1 MAEPITKILQGAVS
15 IDLSTE
21 TIFTL
26 PTIIGTSL
34 PNALDN
40 SALEEVYVSVNAS
53 GADLTLP
60 AISLFNGA
68 KNVKIYFTITDIEAS
83 VTIRPY
89 SSETETN
96 TINGFSFRTL
106 SGIGQV
112 AYLHIVSATN
122 WMLLTTF
129 VPVP

>member
-15 IDLSTE
+15 INLSTE
-21 TIFTL
+21 TYFTL

-40 SALEEVYVSVNAS
+40 SALEEVYVSVNAT

-60 AISLFNGA
+60 AISAFKGA

-83 VTIRPY
+83 VTIRAY

-96 TINGFSFRTL
+96 RINGKANFIF

-122 WMLLTTF
+122 WMLLTTV

>member
-15 IDLSTE
+15 IDLSE
-21 TIFTL
+21 TILFTL

-53 GADLTLP
+53 GSTLYLP

-89 SSETETN
+89 NSETETN
-96 TINGFSFRTL
+96 TINGFSNFTF